1 MVKTLLLPSRGKRGV
16 RSIPGW
22 VTKIPHAGRHSQK
35 KKRERTSLNSFSLW
49 MKQSREVKEFSELE
63 QNQIH
68 NSDLSSLYTS
78 ILDLVHLWEKP
89 SRPKLSNPEVVL
101 SIPKPT
107 GVLWDSKYLIK
118 GTIIQ
123 PAGTPH
129 IFEISRQELRVTLLT
144 VRNYRHHP
152 ESFCGFFVNMEIS
165 DKRCLDLVLKIVKNK
180 MTICL
185 TFKLILKYWQQV

>member
-1 MVKTLLLPSRGKRGV
+1 MLDG
-16 RSIPGW
+16 I
-22 VTKIPHAGRHSQK
+22 AK
-35 KKRERTSLNSFSLW
+35 KKREREPVWTPSLYGWNRAERWKNF
-49 MKQSREVKEFSELE
+49 QSWSRTKSTTLTWVL
-63 QNQIH
+63 
-68 NSDLSSLYTS
+68 LYTS

-101 SIPKPT
+101 SIPKPN

-118 GTIIQ
+118 GTVTQ

-144 VRNYRHHP
+144 ARNYRHHP

-165 DKRCLDLVLKIVKNK
+165 DKRCLELVIKIVKNK
-180 MTICL
+180 MTMCL
-185 TFKLILKYWQQV
+185 IFKLILKYWQQV